1 LRKLPDGA
9 NDEIGD
15 SWGCLGGRGLRR
27 MFWGSGT
34 NIEQSCSIKPSLV
47 EPRLNMKFLA
57 GREGL
62 APDMLGFSRF

>member
-1 LRKLPDGA
+1 
-9 NDEIGD
+9 
-15 SWGCLGGRGLRR
+15 

-62 APDMLGFSRF
+62 APDMLGFQGFDLVPWVIG